1 MMNLYRN
8 KPILFAVLWI
18 VFYVV
23 TAGTLRSG
31 GDDSPY
37 MTIGL
42 IVIAGVLLL
51 FIHKN
56 GLAQEL
62 GLTSWPNNTKQMLY
76 FVPVWI
82 ITTGNLWTGVDPH
95 YQGLNLVCAI
105 VSMALVGVVEELIFR
120 GLLFRGMLKE
130 GSATSAIVV
139 SALTFGIGHIVNLLN
154 GQDTLETLVQIVF
167 AVAIGLMFTLVY
179 YKGGSNNRVD
189 NEEYYKISRR
199 KNAAAIELVN
209 EFLDMNE
216 TVVIQEAYDEV
227 ITDSPAWEEHI
238 LRCSI
243 CGATK

>member
-1 MMNLYRN
+1 MMNFYRN

-62 GLTSWPNNTKQMLY
+62 GLTSWPNNAKQMLY
-76 FVPVWI
+76 FVPVWL
-82 ITTGNLWTGVDPH
+82 ITTGNLWTGIDPH

-105 VSMALVGVVEELIFR
+105 VSMALVGVVEELVFR

-179 YKGGSNNRVD
+179 YKGGSLLPVIVAHSLIDVASIFSGRSATALFD
-189 NEEYYKISRR
+189 AI
-199 KNAAAIELVN
+199 ATAAIIVIAIAYSVYLWR
-209 EFLDMNE
+209 LD
-216 TVVIQEAYDEV
+216 TPQEAV
-227 ITDSPAWEEHI
+227 
-238 LRCSI
+238 
-243 CGATK
+243 G